1 MPQQDQPVSFG
12 SLVNTLLLT
21 PVNTK
26 CFHCNEDTNG
36 SMIPE
41 KGKSVLAINRRGSK
55 GLIKTRLS
63 CQDSQTVGDQL
74 LGELVSVVSHLGG
87 AGGGHWIS
95 YHQVDGN
102 WFINNDSN
110 PVVRAPY
117 HPFNSPNMRESVN
130 LCLFLCT

>member
-1 MPQQDQPVSFG
+1 MFYFSFTYLYVYFFG
-12 SLVNTLLLT
+12 
-21 PVNTK
+21 
-26 CFHCNEDTNG
+26 
-36 SMIPE
+36 
-41 KGKSVLAINRRGSK
+41 INW
-55 GLIKTRLS
+55 
-63 CQDSQTVGDQL
+63 DQL
-74 LGELVSVVSHLGG
+74 LGELVSVISHLGG